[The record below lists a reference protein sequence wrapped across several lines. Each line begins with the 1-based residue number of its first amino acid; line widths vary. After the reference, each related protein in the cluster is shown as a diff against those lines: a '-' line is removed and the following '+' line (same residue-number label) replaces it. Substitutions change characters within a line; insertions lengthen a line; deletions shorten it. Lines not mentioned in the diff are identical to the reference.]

1 MQIETV
7 ILIGALFTVSTYL
20 LLQKSFVR
28 ILFGFVILSN
38 AANLFILAMSGN
50 PDGKR
55 APVLSEGP
63 GPFVDPLPQA
73 LVLTAIV
80 IGFGLTIFLIMLLYR
95 IFLDAKTTNAE
106 KLFAPE
112 IGDE

>member
-1 MQIETV
+1 MQIETA
-7 ILIGALFTVSTYL
+7 ILVGALFAVSTYL

-38 AANLFILAMSGN
+38 GANLFILSMSGR
-50 PDGKR
+50 PDGKQ
-55 APVLSEGP
+55 APVLSEGT

-80 IGFGLTIFLIMLLYR
+80 IGFGLTIYLIMLLYR

-106 KLFAPE
+106 TLFTPE
-112 IGDE
+112 PEDE